1 MRRAAPGST
10 TNNLIGL
17 IGVILVA
24 INVCGFVMPLRSPD
38 IDGYRD
44 FAGIATTRFSESSS
58 ALRRLSESHATP
70 VDFVTEATRIVHAG
84 MAHVAPQDIRANGPE
99 HYRMRVP
106 LTENWVLFALS
117 YLKPGTYRDYEF
129 CSYRKALE
137 RGTGRCGQQSLALV
151 SFLEERGFQTGFVEL
166 GGHSIATVKVAPSKW
181 YLLDADYGGVIPFDI
196 HTAERSPSS
205 VLRYYWS
212 SAARDAGLDAFFG
225 AASNETKYGG
235 RNARYARACPLERAA
250 YAAKWLLPGAL
261 VIPLFVTSIRKRS
274 RRNEGGQAAILIRR
288 YGEDSLLSR
297 VPTWWDSPS
306 PSVSVG

>member
-1 MRRAAPGST
+1 MRTIVPTS
-10 TNNLIGL
+10 NLIGQ

-24 INVCGFVMPLRSPD
+24 VNVCGFVVPLRSPD

-44 FAGIATTRFSESSS
+44 FAGIATTRFSESSA
-58 ALRRLSESHATP
+58 ALRRLAESHAIP
-70 VDFVTEATRIVHAG
+70 ADFVTEATRIFHAG
-84 MAHVAPQDIRANGPE
+84 IAHVAPQDVRANGLE

-166 GGHSIATVKVAPSKW
+166 GGHSIATVKVAPSEW
-181 YLLDADYGGVIPFDI
+181 YLLDTDYGGVIPFDI
-196 HTAERSPSS
+196 QTAERNPSS
-205 VLRYYWS
+205 VLRYYSS
-212 SAARDAGLDAFFG
+212 SAARDAGLDVLFRPAG
-225 AASNETKYGG
+225 NETKYGG
-235 RNARYARACPLERAA
+235 RNARYARACPFERAA

-261 VIPLFVTSIRKRS
+261 VIPLLVTSIGKRS
-274 RRNEGGQAAILIRR
+274 RRTAGGQTPFV
-288 YGEDSLLSR
+288 SR
-297 VPTWWDSPS
+297 S
-306 PSVSVG
+306 